1 MQQML
6 RRRVPAMLKWWF
18 LFVFDSAAV
27 VCALWA
33 TCLFFAAEWNDLSP
47 EGNPPT
53 WDVDGLMA
61 IGCIFA
67 FAALLSAI
75 IPG

>member
-18 LFVFDSAAV
+18 LF
-27 VCALWA
+27 LWA